1 MRFFDIDK
9 CAYLDVFSLRLMA
22 TLDES
27 SSVCHRVVYLIS
39 KVVILNRRRFV
50 QNFYILKGK

>member
-9 CAYLDVFSLRLMA
+9 CAYLDVFALRLMA

-39 KVVILNRRRFV
+39 KVAILNRRRFV